1 MRAIWATI
9 RVGLL
14 DLRGDIRRF
23 VLLVVCLAVGTAL
36 IAGVN
41 SVGTSVARA
50 VDASAV
56 ELMGGDLE
64 LSRAD
69 RPADSDELQ
78 RILSFGAVAWVVDTN
93 LRAQSDTGDAFVDL
107 AAVGDTYP
115 LVGAVQST
123 GIPAGVSLNDFL
135 AVRDDIP
142 GVLVDPLMLDQLG
155 IAVGDTFQLGGTTFE
170 ARGTLIKL
178 PDAAVRG
185 FRLGLTAL
193 MTSEGF
199 STVSDR
205 TSPLPGL
212 GSWFRYKILLDDRDT
227 DGVVR
232 AALEAEFADS
242 GWTIRSAR
250 DGLGPM
256 VRYYDLFMRF
266 LVIVGLG
273 SLLIGGVSVWA
284 GMQAYIAER
293 ANVIAILRSMGADR
307 WRVMLH
313 FFAQVAMLAAIGVGI
328 GLLVGG
334 SVAYFILPLVGEA
347 VGIDLQPA
355 FHLQPLLIAAG
366 AGFVTAFGFAYLP
379 LQQAQAIRPVHLFRS
394 KGLAAPPMQWR
405 DLLTSWQVLPLLAA
419 LVAFLLLALA
429 MTGDGLL
436 VLAFAVASVLAVLVF
451 RLSVALA
458 QWALRHLPA
467 PRIRILRHALRNIAS
482 TGSNA
487 SSVVVAAGM
496 ALAMLIVVLVLQD
509 NLRQEFLGASSFD
522 VPTLV
527 ASDLFPDEVDTLTAM
542 SGPGTNIAQFV
553 ATPMLRGALTEIN
566 GVPTS
571 SVRTRGPEATFLL
584 SGEVPLTF
592 RQVMPESSK
601 LVDGKWWPADYA
613 GPGLVSLHQSLR
625 SGLGVELGDTLTFA
639 IFGETITVEIASFR
653 DYSWQGGIDF
663 LATFSPGVLDQ
674 FPTTLFAAV
683 TVRPGKDQDVE
694 RELATALPDIRFVA
708 IGDTL
713 KQITNALS
721 QLSFAA
727 TLVGGLAVGNGL
739 LVLVGSLATGRRQR
753 EADAIIGKVLG
764 TTRFELLATAFVQYF
779 ILAILAAVPA
789 AILGIGLAWLTGLAM
804 LDVAFTLDADAL
816 LVVLAVATVM
826 TALLGAT
833 TILRA
838 ASARPARLLRDL

>member
-1 MRAIWATI
+1 MRAVWAAI
-9 RVGLL
+9 RIGLL
-14 DLRGDIRRF
+14 DLRGDVRRF

-41 SVGTSVARA
+41 SVGTSIAQA
-50 VDASAV
+50 VDASAA

-69 RPADSDELQ
+69 RPATGDELQ
-78 RILSFGAVAWVVDTN
+78 AMEGFGSVASVVDTN
-93 LRAQSDTGDAFVDL
+93 LRAQSETGDAFVDL
-107 AAVGDTYP
+107 AAAGETYP
-115 LVGAVQST
+115 LVGHVQSSQMPQGAT
-123 GIPAGVSLNDFL
+123 VAEVL
-135 AVRDDIP
+135 AVRDGVP
-142 GVLVDPLMLDQLG
+142 GALVDPLMLDQLEIG
-155 IAVGDTFQLGGTTFE
+155 VGDTFQLGGTLFQ
-170 ARGTLIKL
+170 ARGILGKL

-185 FRLGLTAL
+185 FRLGLTTLISA
-193 MTSEGF
+193 EGF
-199 STVSDR
+199 SMVSDR

-212 GSWFRYKILLDDRDT
+212 GSWFRYKILLDGRDANEA
-227 DGVVR
+227 R
-232 AALEAEFADS
+232 AALETAFADD

-284 GMQAYIAER
+284 GMQAYISER

-307 WRVMLH
+307 WRVFMH
-313 FFAQVAMLAAIGVGI
+313 FFAQVATLAAIGVGI

-334 SVAYFILPLVGEA
+334 GIAFFILPLVGQA
-347 VGIDLQPA
+347 VGISLAPA
-355 FHLQPLLIAAG
+355 VHLQPLLVAAG
-366 AGFVTAFGFAYLP
+366 AGFATAFGFAYLP

-394 KGLAAPPMQWR
+394 KGLAAPPLDWKS
-405 DLLTSWQVLPLLAA
+405 LLTTWQVLPLVAA
-419 LVAFLLLALA
+419 LAAFLLLALA
-429 MTGDGLL
+429 MTGDIKL
-436 VLAFAVASVLAVLVF
+436 VGAFAAASAVAALVF
-451 RLSVALA
+451 QLFVALA
-458 QWALRHLPA
+458 QFVLRRVPS
-467 PRIRILRHALRNIAS
+467 PSNRILRHALRTIAS
-482 TGSNA
+482 AGSNTA
-487 SSVVVAAGM
+487 SVVIAAGM
-496 ALAMLIVVLVLQD
+496 ALTMLIVVLVLQG

-522 VPTLV
+522 VPTFV

-542 SGPGTNIAQFV
+542 SGPGTEIPKFV
-553 ATPMLRGALTEIN
+553 ATPMLRGALTQIN
-566 GVPTS
+566 GVAADTI
-571 SVRTRGPEATFLL
+571 RTRGPEATFLL

-592 RQVMPESSK
+592 RRQMPASSK
-601 LVDGKWWPADYA
+601 LVDGAWWPADYS

-625 SGLGVELGDTLTFA
+625 SGLGVNLGDTLTFE
-639 IFGETITVEIASFR
+639 IFGETVTVKVASFR

-683 TVRPGKDQDVE
+683 TAAPGRDEAVE
-694 RELATALPDIRFVA
+694 RSLATALPDIRFVA

-713 KQITNALS
+713 EQITNALG

-739 LVLVGSLATGRRQR
+739 LVLIGSLATGRRQR
-753 EADAIIGKVLG
+753 EADTVIGKVLG

-779 ILAILAAVPA
+779 ILALLAAIPA
-789 AILGIGLAWLTGLAM
+789 AVLGIGLAWLVGLVM
-804 LDVAFTLDADAL
+804 LDVDFTLDGDAL
-816 LVVLAVATVM
+816 FAVLAIAALI
-826 TALLGAT
+826 TALLGSM